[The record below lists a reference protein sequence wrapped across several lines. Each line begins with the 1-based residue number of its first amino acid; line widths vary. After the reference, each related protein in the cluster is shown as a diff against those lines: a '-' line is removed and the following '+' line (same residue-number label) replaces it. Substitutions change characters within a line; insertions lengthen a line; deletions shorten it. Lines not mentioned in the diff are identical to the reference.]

1 MGKKNIVWNDYISQN
16 ERFAD
21 FFNGVVFQG
30 ERIICPEALTTL
42 DSKLWRREPKKNS
55 YHEYVRDNA
64 KLWHYRGMNYILDL
78 EPEESPHFALPVK
91 YMNYESVQHDRQYRQ
106 IWKRHRHKRDLRS
119 PEYLSG
125 FSGSDRLIPVITIGV
140 YLGEEKWSGFTNL
153 SKMAGFQEMPREIKD
168 RLLPLCNDFHVNLFD
183 VHELGTCDVFRTDL
197 REVFGFLRHQNDKE
211 GLKSYVKKNE
221 NFRHLREDAYDVL
234 SVYSRSKEL
243 EIQKKEYET
252 EEGFDMCRAIREM
265 IEDGRIEGRLEGREE
280 GNLLCLINQTIKKR
294 NRGMAVNE
302 IADALEEEE
311 EMIERIIVAIMKAGS
326 LETEKVYACMTV

>member
-30 ERIICPEALTTL
+30 EEIICPEALTPL
-42 DSKLWRREPKKNS
+42 DSKLWRREPTKNS

-106 IWKRHRHKRDLRS
+106 IRKKHRRRRNLRP

-125 FSGSDRLIPVITIGV
+125 FSGSDRLMPVITVGV
-140 YLGEEKWSGFTNL
+140 YLGEEKWSGFTKL
-153 SKMAGFQEMPREIKD
+153 SKMAGFQAMPAEIKD
-168 RLLPLCNDFHVNLFD
+168 RLLPLCNDFHVNLLD
-183 VHELGTCDVFRTDL
+183 IHELETCDVFRTDL
-197 REVFGFLRHQNDKE
+197 REVFGFLRYQDDKE
-211 GLKSYVKKNE
+211 GLESYVKGNE

-243 EIQKKEYET
+243 EMQKEEYET

-265 IEDGRIEGRLEGREE
+265 VEDGRIEGRAE
-280 GNLLCLINQTIKKR
+280 GNLFCLINKTVKKR
-294 NRGMAVNE
+294 ERGMSVEE
-302 IADALEEEE
+302 IADELEEEE
-311 EMIERIIVAIMKAGS
+311 EMIERIIVAIMEAGT
-326 LETEKVYACMTV
+326 LETEKIYACMEI